1 MPLGR
6 NALVGLAVGATAG
19 LVAFVYRLWHSR
31 RRSQTLVLETRPA
44 DGGAL
49 LGDTLDAQEMEAQQQ
64 ALAAVEAVVQGLSP
78 EQQLELRNQLDQVL
92 CCVASLR
99 SEVAE
104 LKEGLQVIAQ
114 QIIQDVKPLTVD
126 NVPVDPQ
133 PRSSDPR
140 E

>member
-19 LVAFVYRLWHSR
+19 LVAFVYRLWDSR
-31 RRSQTLVLETRPA
+31 RWSQSLVLETRPA

-64 ALAAVEAVVQGLSP
+64 APAAVEAVDQGLSP
-78 EQQLELRNQLDQVL
+78 EQQLDQVL
-92 CCVASLR
+92 CCIASLR

-104 LKEGLQVIAQ
+104 LRGSLQAMAW
-114 QIIQDVKPLTVD
+114 QINQDVK
-126 NVPVDPQ
+126 
-133 PRSSDPR
+133 
-140 E
+140 